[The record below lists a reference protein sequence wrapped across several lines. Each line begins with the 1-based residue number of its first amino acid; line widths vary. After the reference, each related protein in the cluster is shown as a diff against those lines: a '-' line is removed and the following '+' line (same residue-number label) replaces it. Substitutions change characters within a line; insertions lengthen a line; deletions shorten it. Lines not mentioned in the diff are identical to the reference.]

1 MAIKLNIIVC
11 STRPGRI
18 GLPVARWFESAVKKD
33 SRFEPAFV
41 DLAEINLPVYDEPR
55 HPAMQQYEHAHTK
68 KWAEIVK
75 SADAYAFVMP
85 EYNFFPS
92 ASLINALTYVFK
104 EWNYKA
110 AGLVSYGGVSGGMR
124 AVQALKPLL
133 TTVKIMPI
141 PEAIALPTYAV
152 HLDKQ
157 SNFSPTETIVA
168 SARTMLDELHRWSET
183 LKPMRKAA

>member
-110 AGLVSYGGVSGGMR
+110 AGLVSYGGVSGGLR
-124 AVQALKPLL
+124 AAQAVKLMLTAMKVMPLPEG
-133 TTVKIMPI
+133 VPI
-141 PEAIALPTYAV
+141 PFAG
-152 HLDKQ
+152 KQ
-157 SNFSPTETIVA
+157 IEDGAFKSNELIDA
-168 SARTMLDELHRWSET
+168 SVKTMLDELAKWSGA
-183 LKPMRKAA
+183 LAPLQGK

>member
-1 MAIKLNIIVC
+1 MAIKLNVIVC

-33 SRFEPAFV
+33 SRFEPRFV
-41 DLAEINLPVYDEPR
+41 DLAEINLPIYDEPR

-68 KWAEIVK
+68 AWSEIVK

-85 EYNFFPS
+85 EYNYFPS

-110 AGLVSYGGVSGGMR
+110 AGLVSYGGVSGGLR
-124 AVQALKPLL
+124 AAQAVKLMLTAMKVMPLPEG
-133 TTVKIMPI
+133 VPI
-141 PEAIALPTYAV
+141 PFAG
-152 HLDKQ
+152 KQ
-157 SNFSPTETIVA
+157 IENGVFKSNELIDA
-168 SARTMLDELHRWSET
+168 SVKTMLDELAKWSGA
-183 LKPMRKAA
+183 LAPRQGK

>member
-33 SRFEPAFV
+33 SRFEPVFV
-41 DLAEINLPVYDEPR
+41 DLAEINLPIYDEPL
-55 HPAMQQYEHAHTK
+55 HPAMQKYEHAHTK
-68 KWAEIVK
+68 KWADIVE

-85 EYNFFPS
+85 EYNYFPS

-110 AGLVSYGGVSGGMR
+110 AGLVSYGGVSGGLR
-124 AVQALKPLL
+124 AAQAVKLML
-133 TTVKIMPI
+133 TGMKMMPVPEGVPI
-141 PEAIALPTYAV
+141 PFAARQIENGTF
-152 HLDKQ
+152 K
-157 SNFSPTETIVA
+157 SNELIDTSVK
-168 SARTMLDELHRWSET
+168 TMLDELAKWSGA
-183 LKPMRKAA
+183 LAPLQGR

>member
-1 MAIKLNIIVC
+1 MAIKLNVIVC

-33 SRFEPAFV
+33 SRFEPRFV
-41 DLAEINLPVYDEPR
+41 DLAEINLPIYDEPR

-68 KWAEIVK
+68 AWSEIVK

-85 EYNFFPS
+85 EYNYFPS

-124 AVQALKPLL
+124 AVQAEKLMM
-133 TTVKIMPI
+133 TNFKIMPLPEQVLI
-141 PEAIALPTYAV
+141 PNFPQ
-152 HLDKQ
+152 HLDAEKRFTP
-157 SNFSPTETIVA
+157 NELHDT
-168 SARTMLDELHRWSET
+168 SAKAMLDELARWAAA
-183 LKPMRKAA
+183 LKTMRQA